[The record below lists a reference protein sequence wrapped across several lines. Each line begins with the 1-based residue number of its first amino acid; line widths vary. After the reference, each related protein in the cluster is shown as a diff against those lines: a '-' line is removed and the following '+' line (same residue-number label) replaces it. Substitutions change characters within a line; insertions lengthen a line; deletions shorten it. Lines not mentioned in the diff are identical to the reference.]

1 MYRKVILAAFAISLT
16 TAVGVEAAQA
26 PKQELSKTEQVLAE
40 LMKLPAKDRIPKLVE
55 GARKEGI
62 MVYYAPDRE
71 ELTNLRI
78 QFFKEIHPGVIQK
91 FQSPR
96 VLPDIMIDRVLTEER
111 AGKHQADV
119 LWLQFHQVSV
129 FQREGLL
136 ARYVAAEDS
145 AIPDDLKVPGYWR
158 SLGNRLF
165 TIMYNTKL
173 VAEKDAPKTWEDVLD
188 PKWKGKLMIDD
199 SAYNWFV
206 GMLDSMGQEK
216 GLEYMKRLARNGLQ
230 VQQGRSN
237 VENMVAAGEVPIMLA
252 NSGTSTADRI
262 AKGEPLA
269 FVKDPRPPLAYGE
282 GLSIMRNAPHPYAAA
297 LFIETVLTERWQRM
311 ATEKIKIRPAR
322 PGIPDPLIDANIKP
336 HFVNPSKWP
345 PERYEAAQR
354 DYVRIIVRKDF

>member
-1 MYRKVILAAFAISLT
+1 VAAILITAIG
-16 TAVGVEAAQA
+16 AGAAQA
-26 PKQELSKTEQVLAE
+26 PKELSKTEQVLSE
-40 LMKLPAKDRIPKLVE
+40 ITKLPAKERIPKLVD
-55 GARKEGI
+55 GARKEGV

-78 QFFKEIHPGVIQK
+78 QFFKEIHPGVVQK

-111 AGKHQADV
+111 AGRHQADV
-119 LWLQFHQVSV
+119 LWLQFHQVSI

-145 AIPDDLKVPGYWR
+145 AIPDELKVAGYWR

-206 GMLDSMGQEK
+206 AMLDFMGQEK
-216 GLEYMKRLARNGLQ
+216 GLEYMKKLARNGLKT
-230 VQQGRSN
+230 QQGRSN

-262 AKGEPLA
+262 AKGGAARFCEGS
-269 FVKDPRPPLAYGE
+269 PPT
-282 GLSIMRNAPHPYAAA
+282 SR
-297 LFIETVLTERWQRM
+297 
-311 ATEKIKIRPAR
+311 IR
-322 PGIPDPLIDANIKP
+322 
-336 HFVNPSKWP
+336 
-345 PERYEAAQR
+345 
-354 DYVRIIVRKDF
+354 